1 MLSVNP
7 TGSHCVFTIGDHV
20 FEVPTASARALG
32 KFLDENSA
40 AGIWE
45 NADPVIVAD
54 WRFEAARDARWQ
66 KPSDIGRGR
75 VRVYCPAGR
84 WHFLPEELAEIGAM
98 FRRSLE

>member
-1 MLSVNP
+1 MLSVHP
-7 TGSHCVFTIGDHV
+7 TDSHCVFTIGDHV
-20 FEVPTASARALG
+20 FEVPSASARALG

-40 AGIWE
+40 AGIGE

>member
-1 MLSVNP
+1 MLSVHP
-7 TGSHCVFTIGDHV
+7 TDSHCVFTIGDHV

-32 KFLDENSA
+32 QFLDENSA

-75 VRVYCPAGR
+75 VRVYCPVGR